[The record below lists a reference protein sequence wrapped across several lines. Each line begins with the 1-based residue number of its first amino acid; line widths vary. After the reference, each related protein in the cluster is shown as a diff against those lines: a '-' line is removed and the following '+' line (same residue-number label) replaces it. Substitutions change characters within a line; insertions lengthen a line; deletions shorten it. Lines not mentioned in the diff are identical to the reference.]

1 MRRLFF
7 ILLFLLTGAAVIQAQ
22 QRLVT
27 ADVRAAME
35 QVSADSLLRHAR
47 ALAHDSLAG
56 RGTGSPGE
64 RKAAEYIASELARAG
79 IRPAGDDSTWF
90 QQFPLHGSIPLPESR
105 LSIVSEGMAHELE
118 LWEDY
123 VLYKTGAQTFLPRPL
138 RLVFVGYGIIAP
150 EFDYN
155 DYFNVD
161 VEDAIVVFLSGEPRS
176 EDPDYFNGG
185 RHTIHSIPEMKQ
197 RVALSRG
204 ARGSI
209 TIPLPRDDQGF
220 VWKDWRRI
228 FSFEDV
234 RLPITVPG
242 HLSVLLRRE
251 RCDLLFAG
259 SGRSLPDVLRMDS
272 TNTIRSFPLQSRAS
286 FAGVFRQRDFLS
298 ANVVG
303 MLEGAD
309 PLLKDSYVVLTA
321 HYDHLGRGPAV
332 DGDSIYNGF
341 VDNALGTAAVLEL
354 ARVLTETGVLL
365 RRSIV
370 FLLVTGE
377 EKGLLGSQYYCRNP
391 VVPLH
396 RTTANLNIDG
406 LAIIDTFD
414 DVVGVG
420 SEFSTLQTHLLRI
433 ADELGLTV
441 SELPP
446 EVDIQEAFSSSD
458 QIAFAQVGIPS
469 ILIMEGRQYRNL
481 PDDEGIRE
489 FIEWG
494 KKHYHRPS
502 DDARQPVD
510 SQAVRQH
517 AAVLLAYL
525 SGLANTYE
533 PPQWITGA
541 RYINARLQ
549 SLAEE
554 R

>member
-1 MRRLFF
+1 MRTLLF
-7 ILLFLLTGAAVIQAQ
+7 ILLFLPAAAASIVAQ
-22 QRLVT
+22 QQLVT
-27 ADVRAAME
+27 PDVRAAME
-35 QVSADSLLRHAR
+35 RLSTDSLLRHAHV
-47 ALAHDSLAG
+47 LAHDSLGG
-56 RGTGSPGE
+56 RGTGTAGE
-64 RKAAEYIASELARAG
+64 RAAAAYIASELARTG

-90 QQFPLHGSIPLPESR
+90 QQFPLHASLPLAESR
-105 LSIVSEGMAHELE
+105 LSIVSEGAAHELT

-123 VLYKTGAQTFLPRPL
+123 VLYKTGAQTFLPKPL

-155 DYFNVD
+155 DYYNVD
-161 VEDAIVVFLSGEPRS
+161 VEGAIVVSLSGEPRS
-176 EDPDYFNGG
+176 EDPDYFNGLWP
-185 RHTIHSIPEMKQ
+185 TIHSIPEMKQ

-220 VWKDWRRI
+220 TWKDWRRI

-259 SGRSLPDVLRMDS
+259 SGRSMQDVLRMDS
-272 TNTIRSFPLQSRAS
+272 TNTIRSFPLASRAKFS
-286 FAGVFRQRDFLS
+286 GVFRQRDFLT

-303 MLEGAD
+303 VLEGQD
-309 PLLKDSYVVLTA
+309 PLLKDSYIVLSA

-354 ARVLTETGVLL
+354 ARVLTAEDVML
-365 RRSIV
+365 RRSVV

-391 VVPLH
+391 VAPLH
-396 RTTANLNIDG
+396 RTTANLNVDG

-420 SEFSTLQTHLLRI
+420 AEFSTLQTHLLRI
-433 ADELGLTV
+433 AYELGLAV
-441 SELPP
+441 SDLPP
-446 EVDIQEAFSSSD
+446 EVDIQEAFSRSD

-469 ILIMEGRQYRNL
+469 ILIMEGRQYRNIA
-481 PDDEGIRE
+481 DEEGLRK

-494 KKHYHRPS
+494 RTHYHRPS
-502 DDARQPVD
+502 DDAQQPVND
-510 SQAVRQH
+510 EAVRQH
-517 AAVLLAYL
+517 ATVLLAYL
-525 SGLANTYE
+525 AGLANTYE
-533 PPQWITGA
+533 PPQWVTGA